1 MKSLKISLFVLGVFL
16 LSLNM
21 IGLFKT
27 MRNPDIYTEENTLR
41 NRIGD
46 VTIRYP
52 EILDMLERKPGES
65 NVDFAIRINKVVND
79 GFMHYWKKEG
89 IDKYHLRVPIWENY
103 MLYFASYINPVRYER
118 YEFSDYK
125 KNLERG
131 AGLCSAHSIVVKG
144 ILQENGMRAELMDVG
159 GRHVVVRAEL
169 NDTATYI
176 LDPDYGIVVPYDTA
190 EIQANPELVREPY
203 SKMHELYY
211 SDAVDPYTTDFI
223 VEIFGSY
230 KKMYDVDHWF
240 EHFSY
245 KAIWILPF
253 LLMIPLGISLSRN
266 KQKVKS

>member
-103 MLYFASYINPVRYER
+103 MLYLL
-118 YEFSDYK
+118 
-125 KNLERG
+125 KNF
-131 AGLCSAHSIVVKG
+131 
-144 ILQENGMRAELMDVG
+144 LM
-159 GRHVVVRAEL
+159 
-169 NDTATYI
+169 
-176 LDPDYGIVVPYDTA
+176 
-190 EIQANPELVREPY
+190 
-203 SKMHELYY
+203 
-211 SDAVDPYTTDFI
+211 
-223 VEIFGSY
+223 
-230 KKMYDVDHWF
+230 
-240 EHFSY
+240 HF
-245 KAIWILPF
+245 
-253 LLMIPLGISLSRN
+253 R
-266 KQKVKS
+266 QKSFM